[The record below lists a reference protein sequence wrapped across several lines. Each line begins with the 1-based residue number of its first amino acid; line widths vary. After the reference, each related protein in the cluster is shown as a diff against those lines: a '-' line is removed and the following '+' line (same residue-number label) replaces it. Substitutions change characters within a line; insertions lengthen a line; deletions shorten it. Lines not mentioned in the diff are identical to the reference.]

1 MNAERLPYSQI
12 VDLVDTGSSVLDLGC
27 GDGRLLERLIRERG
41 AHGRGVEIEE
51 SLIRECIAKGISVF
65 QGNLD
70 EGLQDYDSQT
80 YDFVI
85 LNQTLQVVHD
95 PALLLQEMVRV
106 GRRVIVGFPNFAFLV
121 NRIQLAVFGRMPK
134 HKSLPYE
141 WYNTPNI
148 HLCTHRD
155 FRRLCREMDIKV
167 HREICM
173 NGKRA
178 VPRWIS
184 NIAARNVYYLL
195 SGSE

>member
-1 MNAERLPYSQI
+1 MHQERLPYSQI
-12 VDLVDTGSSVLDLGC
+12 VDLVDRGSSVLDLGC

-51 SLIRECIAKGISVF
+51 TLIRECIAKGISVF

-85 LNQTLQVVHD
+85 LNQTLQVVHN
-95 PALLLQEMVRV
+95 PVLLLQEMVRV

-121 NRIQLAVFGRMPK
+121 NRIQLAVFGKMPK

-155 FRRLCREMDIKV
+155 FRRLCREMNIRV

-173 NGKRA
+173 NGRWS
-178 VPRWIS
+178 VPAWTS

-195 SGSE
+195 SAQE

>member
-12 VDLVDTGSSVLDLGC
+12 VDLVDTGASVLDLGC

-155 FRRLCREMDIKV
+155 FRRLCREMDIRV

-173 NGKRA
+173 NGERA